1 MGVRDTGRLDTE
13 IIKKGES
20 WSERK
25 RVKKQVYF
33 RTDIIDCQK
42 EDEHTNK
49 DAQ

>member
-25 RVKKQVYF
+25 RVKKTGLFSERHY
-33 RTDIIDCQK
+33 RLS
-42 EDEHTNK
+42 ERR
-49 DAQ
+49 